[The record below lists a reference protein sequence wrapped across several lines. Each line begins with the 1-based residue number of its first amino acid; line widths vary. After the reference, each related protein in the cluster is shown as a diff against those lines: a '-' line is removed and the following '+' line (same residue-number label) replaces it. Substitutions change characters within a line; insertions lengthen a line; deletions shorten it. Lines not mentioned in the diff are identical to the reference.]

1 MAQSLSLLSSFEKI
15 LYDRIETAKHEIH
28 VAHSSVYNETL
39 SIEIET
45 LQWVLSQIGR
55 TKQ

>member
-1 MAQSLSLLSSFEKI
+1 MAQSSSLLSSFEKI
-15 LYDRIETAKHEIH
+15 LYDRVETTKHEIH